1 VSEMT
6 RQSEAVFAVEVDSG
20 LDLSNL
26 ADYRHLKASQRSA
39 VAAELKRT
47 IEIEERRSPSRLR
60 RRTLLRVK
68 PATIMVT
75 VLGFMRSLCA
85 GGLDQTPGHPDSS
98 RSDTSV

>member
-20 LDLSNL
+20 LDLRNL

-47 IEIEERRSPSRLR
+47 VEIEERRSSSRPR
-60 RRTLLRVK
+60 RRSLLRVK
-68 PATIMVT
+68 PATIVVP
-75 VLGFMRSLCA
+75 VLGFMRSLYP
-85 GGLDQTPGHPDSS
+85 GGLDRMH
-98 RSDTSV
+98 R